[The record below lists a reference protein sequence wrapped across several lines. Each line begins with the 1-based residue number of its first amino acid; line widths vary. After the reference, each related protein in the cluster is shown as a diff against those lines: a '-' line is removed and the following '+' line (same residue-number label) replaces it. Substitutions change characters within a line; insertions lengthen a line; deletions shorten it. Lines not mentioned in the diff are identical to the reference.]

1 MIDALQ
7 ELRDVERDLI
17 VEQRN
22 LIAIRI
28 DLFRALGGPCRRRM
42 TRSQFENNTASNT
55 FRWAR
60 EQPK

>member
-1 MIDALQ
+1 M
-7 ELRDVERDLI
+7 DVERDLI

-42 TRSQFENNTASNT
+42 TRLAIRKQYGLEHVSDGRANN
-55 FRWAR
+55 R
-60 EQPK
+60 K